1 MSKNVDIVGI
11 LKTDGQTTKQEMSQ
25 VIRHDEQLDV
35 YATLTVPILGEK

>member
-1 MSKNVDIVGI
+1 MSKNVDIIGI
-11 LKTDGQTTKQEMSQ
+11 LKTDGQTMKQEMSQ